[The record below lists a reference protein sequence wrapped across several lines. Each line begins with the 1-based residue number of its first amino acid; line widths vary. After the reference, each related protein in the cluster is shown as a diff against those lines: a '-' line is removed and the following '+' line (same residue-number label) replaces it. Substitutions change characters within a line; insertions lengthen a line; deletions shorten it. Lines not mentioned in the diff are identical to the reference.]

1 MRTIIAAAAVTKQ
14 GKGTHSHDDVDDD
27 DDDDDTYSS
36 PTLLK
41 TIAFRHISSKSCLS
55 DCKDL

>member
-14 GKGTHSHDDVDDD
+14 GKGTPNDDDDD